1 MDDSPSLTHLVDDNS
16 RKTGSSNNDEVHF
29 SALNASGGHLPSS
42 PVEDGQNHKEV
53 NWYNL

>member
-53 NWYNL
+53 N